1 MSRQKRS
8 RTESTDNR
16 ASAHQTSPNRAVF
29 WFVTVFVILVV
40 IGSAAELYAVR
51 NEIGVGLQRAIAAAV
66 GWSLR
71 LVSIPAQ
78 VHGTSVTIA
87 NGSVDV
93 ATECI
98 GIRATAIFWAGV
110 IGFPCSWRGRTAG
123 ILAGLFG
130 VQLLNMA
137 RIAVLGLVNG
147 YQPEWFETLHS
158 VLMQGFLVVF
168 VAPLW
173 ILWMVWVIRRDS
185 AWKTPI
191 PAAAAPTAS
200 T

>member
-1 MSRQKRS
+1 MSHRKRS
-8 RTESTDNR
+8 RTESPDDR
-16 ASAHQTSPNRAVF
+16 ESARQASPNRAVF
-29 WFVTVFVILVV
+29 WFVAVFVVLVI
-40 IGSAAELYAVR
+40 IGSAAELYAIR
-51 NEIGVGLQRAIAAAV
+51 NEIGISLQRAIAATVA
-66 GWSLR
+66 WTLR
-71 LVSIPAQ
+71 ILSVPAQ
-78 VHGTSVTIA
+78 VHGTSITIV

-110 IGFPCSWRGRTAG
+110 IGFPCSWRGRIVG
-123 ILAGLFG
+123 IVAGLFG

-173 ILWMVWVIRRDS
+173 ILWMVWVIRRDP
-185 AWKTPI
+185 AWKAPTPTT
-191 PAAAAPTAS
+191 AVPTAS